1 MKIRKR
7 MRMLSVIM
15 IIFLLFETSSSSIKA
30 FAETAQKETF
40 TDGSYLITVVT
51 TNETLR
57 STKQGSKTAKYYN
70 SSNELLWSFT
80 VDGEFTYTG
89 SYALCTSVSCSYN
102 MVSSA
107 WKASSTSTKKNG
119 NQASASITAKSFL
132 QTIDRTITLTCSNSG
147 ILS

>member
-15 IIFLLFETSSSSIKA
+15 IIFLLFKTSSFSVKA
-30 FAETAQKETF
+30 FAETTQKEIF

-51 TNETLR
+51 TNEVLC
-57 STKQGSKTAKYYN
+57 STKQGSKTTKYYN
-70 SSNELLWSFT
+70 SSNKLLWSFT
-80 VDGEFTYTG
+80 VYGEFTYTR
-89 SYALCTSVSCSYN
+89 SYAACTSVNCFHK

-107 WKASSTSTKKNG
+107 WKVFSTSTKENA
-119 NQASASITAKSFL
+119 NQASASITTENFL
-132 QTIDRTITLTCSNSG
+132 QTIDCTITLNCSNSG